1 MSFKDITIEQSKIL
15 SEVKIFIPSVNKDSR
30 GTIFTTYNKELY
42 NQFLP
47 DGLEFIH
54 DKFAE
59 SKKDVLRGLH
69 GDTKTWKLITCI
81 HGEIFEVVVDMRPDS
96 PTYLKWDSFEL
107 NDKNKKQILVPPNFV
122 NGYCVLNDF
131 SIFHYKLAYE
141 GEYIDAGDQMVVKW
155 DDRRLG
161 INWPVK
167 NPILQPR
174 DK

>member
-15 SEVKIFIPSVNKDSR
+15 SEVKIFTPSVNKDSR